1 MTTQFWTN
9 EPTILFNKDH
19 MLELW
24 PNSNMIYEQKLNAIT
39 RLIILVSIL
48 GYILTMSTRILFV
61 GIITLVIIFALF
73 KMKKSKLTKEMLN
86 EAFTIQ
92 GNEVTGLFDKSA
104 STTTNPV
111 TLESVLKSEFKEGT
125 KRNPFS
131 NVLLTEIMDEPNRK
145 AAQPAFNPDV
155 DEEITKDVKRAVQ
168 LLNPGIKNTS
178 KQLYGD
184 LYQEFEL
191 DQSNRVFFS
200 TANTRVNSDQTAF
213 GNFLYGDM
221 PSAKESTP
229 EGNMQRVKD
238 NYRYTL
244 Y

>member
-1 MTTQFWTN
+1 
-9 EPTILFNKDH
+9 
-19 MLELW
+19 
-24 PNSNMIYEQKLNAIT
+24 
-39 RLIILVSIL
+39 
-48 GYILTMSTRILFV
+48 
-61 GIITLVIIFALF
+61 
-73 KMKKSKLTKEMLN
+73 
-86 EAFTIQ
+86 
-92 GNEVTGLFDKSA
+92 
-104 STTTNPV
+104 
-111 TLESVLKSEFKEGT
+111 
-125 KRNPFS
+125 
-131 NVLLTEIMDEPNRK
+131 MDDPNRK

-155 DEEITKDVKRAVQ
+155 DEQITKDVKRAVQ

>member
-48 GYILTMSTRILFV
+48 GYILTMSARILFV

-92 GNEVTGLFDKSA
+92 GNEVTGMFDKSS

-200 TANTRVNSDQTAF
+200 TANTRVNSDQSAF

-238 NYRYTL
+238 SYRYTL